1 MERIFLIGYMGC
13 GKSTIGKRLA
23 QSLSLSFID
32 LDAHIQNKYRK
43 SIAELFAGKGEE
55 EFRRIER
62 QALLEVATFEDVLIS
77 TGGGAPCFFDN
88 MEVMN
93 RAGITI
99 YIQAK
104 PEELAA
110 RLRASKTVRPLL
122 REKKPEELVP
132 FIREHLAER
141 ERYYKKAQI
150 IFPTDHMITKEEI
163 QLTVDAI
170 AERLK
175 NRNR

>member
-23 QSLSLSFID
+23 RLLSLSFID
-32 LDAHIQNKYRK
+32 LDAHIQSKYHK
-43 SIAELFAGKGEE
+43 TIAELFAEKGEE
-55 EFRRIER
+55 QFRRIER
-62 QALLEVATFEDVLIS
+62 LALLEVADFEDVLIS

-93 RAGITI
+93 RVGVTV
-99 YIQAK
+99 YIQAE
-104 PEELAA
+104 PEELAT
-110 RLRASKTVRPLL
+110 RLLASKTVRPILSS
-122 REKKPEELVP
+122 KKPEELVP
-132 FIREHLAER
+132 FIRKHLTER
-141 ERYYKKAQI
+141 ERYYNKAQI
-150 IFPTDHMITKEEI
+150 IFPTDHMISKEEI
-163 QLTVDAI
+163 HLTVHAI

>member
-23 QSLSLSFID
+23 QKLSLSFID
-32 LDAHIQNKYRK
+32 LDAHIQNNYRMT
-43 SIAELFAGKGEE
+43 IADLFDEKGEE
-55 EFRRIER
+55 RFRRIEQ
-62 QALLEVATFEDVLIS
+62 QALLEVADFEDVLVS

-93 RAGITI
+93 RAGVTV
-99 YIQAK
+99 YIKAE

-110 RLRASKTVRPLL
+110 RLRASKTVRPILS
-122 REKKPEELVP
+122 RKKPEELIP

-141 ERYYKKAQI
+141 ERYYNKAQI
-150 IFPTDHMITKEEI
+150 IFPTDHMITKDEI
-163 QLTVDAI
+163 HLTVDAI
-170 AERLK
+170 VERLK
-175 NRNR
+175 KRNI

>member
-13 GKSTIGKRLA
+13 GKSTLGKRLA
-23 QSLSLSFID
+23 QSLSLTFID

-43 SIAELFAGKGEE
+43 TISELFAEKGEE
-55 EFRRIER
+55 QFRMIER
-62 QALLEVATFEDVLIS
+62 QALLEVAAFEDVLIS

-99 YIQAK
+99 YIQAF

-122 REKKPEELVP
+122 S
-132 FIREHLAER
+132 
-141 ERYYKKAQI
+141 
-150 IFPTDHMITKEEI
+150 
-163 QLTVDAI
+163 
-170 AERLK
+170 
-175 NRNR
+175 

>member
-23 QSLSLSFID
+23 RKLSLSFID
-32 LDAHIQNKYRK
+32 LDAHIQNNYRK
-43 SIAELFAGKGEE
+43 TIAELFDEKGEE
-55 EFRRIER
+55 GFRRIEH
-62 QALLEVATFEDVLIS
+62 QALLEVADFEDVLVS

-93 RAGITI
+93 RAGVTV
-99 YIQAK
+99 YIKAE

-110 RLRASKTVRPLL
+110 RLRASKTVRPILSK
-122 REKKPEELVP
+122 KKPEELIP

-141 ERYYKKAQI
+141 ERYYNKAQI

-163 QLTVDAI
+163 HLTVDAI

-175 NRNR
+175 NRSR

>member
-1 MERIFLIGYMGC
+1 MGC
-13 GKSTIGKRLA
+13 GKSTLGKRLA
-23 QSLSLSFID
+23 QSLSLTFID

-43 SIAELFAGKGEE
+43 TISELFAEKGEE
-55 EFRRIER
+55 QFRMIER
-62 QALLEVATFEDVLIS
+62 QALLEVAAFEDVLIS
-77 TGGGAPCFFDN
+77 TGGGTPCFFDN

-99 YIQAK
+99 YIQAF

-122 REKKPEELVP
+122 SEKKPEELIP

-141 ERYYKKAQI
+141 ERYYKKAKI

-163 QLTVDAI
+163 HLMVRDI
-170 AERLK
+170 EERLK
-175 NRNR
+175 NRKA

>member
-13 GKSTIGKRLA
+13 GKSTLGKRLA
-23 QSLSLSFID
+23 RKLSLSFID
-32 LDAHIQNKYRK
+32 LDAHIQSNYRK
-43 SIAELFAGKGEE
+43 TIAELFDEKGEE
-55 EFRRIER
+55 GFRRIEH
-62 QALLEVATFEDVLIS
+62 QALLEVADFEDVLVS

-93 RAGITI
+93 RAGVTV
-99 YIQAK
+99 YIKAE

-110 RLRASKTVRPLL
+110 RLRASKTVRPILSK
-122 REKKPEELVP
+122 KKPEELIP

-141 ERYYKKAQI
+141 ERYYNKAQI

-163 QLTVDAI
+163 HLTVDAI

-175 NRNR
+175 NRSR